1 MAPLCSIL
9 AWRIPWT
16 EEPGGLQ
23 SMGLQELNMTER
35 LNHYYYTHYFSM
47 NQLLKIYLFLIE
59 GKLLY
64 NMLVSAILLNIFTQT
79 NEEKIKSFPFVIVM

>member
-1 MAPLCSIL
+1 
-9 AWRIPWT
+9 
-16 EEPGGLQ
+16 
-23 SMGLQELNMTER
+23 
-35 LNHYYYTHYFSM
+35 M